1 MKRKIILINLLLFC
15 SLKLFSQSDTF
26 LGFLPKWVVSQK
38 LKGTSKWIY
47 SLESRTVVRNNEY
60 QFSQS
65 LVDISSVYSVK
76 TFGNQS
82 FNIGYIVRFRDSET
96 IHRTFQHYNFVN
108 KYANSPIGHRFAFEQ
123 FYQTN
128 RKTTYRTR
136 YRISAVKPLS
146 GERVDVKELYFKLG
160 NEYLYD
166 FKNAD
171 LEIRVTPYIGYQATK
186 KDKIEF
192 GIDYRR
198 SNLIN
203 NSSENQFW
211 FRTIWYISLN

>member
-1 MKRKIILINLLLFC
+1 MKRKIILINLLLCC

-65 LVDISSVYSVK
+65 LVDISSIYSIK

-82 FNIGYIVRFRDSET
+82 FNTGYILRFRDSET
-96 IHRTFQHYNFVN
+96 IYRTFQHYNFVN
-108 KYANSPIGHRFAFEQ
+108 KYAALPIDHRFAFEQ

-136 YRISAVKPLS
+136 YRISAIKPLN
-146 GERVDVKELYFKLG
+146 EELVDKRIIF
-160 NEYLYD
+160 
-166 FKNAD
+166 
-171 LEIRVTPYIGYQATK
+171 
-186 KDKIEF
+186 
-192 GIDYRR
+192 
-198 SNLIN
+198 
-203 NSSENQFW
+203 
-211 FRTIWYISLN
+211 